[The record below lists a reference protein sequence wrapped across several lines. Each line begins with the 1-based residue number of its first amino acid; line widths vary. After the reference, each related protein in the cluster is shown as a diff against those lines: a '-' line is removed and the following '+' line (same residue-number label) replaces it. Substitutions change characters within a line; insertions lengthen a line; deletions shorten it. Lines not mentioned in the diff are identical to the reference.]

1 MDVDIEVKMHD
12 VSAWK
17 VNTTSFTLKVYAKDT
32 TYCEYRTY
40 PPECGTRYNGKKI
53 SPRLKFSVLVVK
65 QRTYFSYTKFYDL
78 PKPI

>member
-40 PPECGTRYNGKKI
+40 PPE
-53 SPRLKFSVLVVK
+53 
-65 QRTYFSYTKFYDL
+65 QRTYFSYTKFYDKTDL
-78 PKPI
+78 VPCSVYIYTEQQF

>member
-32 TYCEYRTY
+32 TYCEYRTLQ
-40 PPECGTRYNGKKI
+40 N
-53 SPRLKFSVLVVK
+53 VV
-65 QRTYFSYTKFYDL
+65 QDVENFLALY
-78 PKPI
+78 